1 MWCYENIQN
10 IKHKEADKNHFQ
22 FEFKIIVK
30 LTDGIVIIGDQL
42 QVLTL
47 ITLHLKIWGYKSKSV
62 RKSNAIGG

>member
-47 ITLHLKIWGYKSKSV
+47 ITYNITSYDFNYVKPCLGLV
-62 RKSNAIGG
+62 QL

>member
-30 LTDGIVIIGDQL
+30 LNDGIVIIVDKL
-42 QVLTL
+42 QVLTSNV
-47 ITLHLKIWGYKSKSV
+47 IIGSV
-62 RKSNAIGG
+62 VSTSVT